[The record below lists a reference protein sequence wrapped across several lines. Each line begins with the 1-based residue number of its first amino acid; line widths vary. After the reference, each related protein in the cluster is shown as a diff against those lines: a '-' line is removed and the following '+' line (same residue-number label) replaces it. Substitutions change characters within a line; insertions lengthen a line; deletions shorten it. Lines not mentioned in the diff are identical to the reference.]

1 MNCLHHCKHRLSN
14 WLSQQLSMQTRMLPC
29 RGMSVFKTLRGIQQ
43 LDLTDTMVA
52 DPGMQHIT
60 RLKDLKTLSLA
71 YSSES
76 KCLKPQQTLSRAGHC
91 DVLDLPTTGL
101 PVAACPAAWRQ
112 PLHAAQHKHG
122 SCFLPWCA
130 GCESLTALLC
140 LCRM

>member
-1 MNCLHHCKHRLSN
+1 MNCLHHCKHCLSI
-14 WLSQQLSMQTRMLPC
+14 WLSQLLSNANPDAAC

-60 RLKDLKTLSLA
+60 RLKDLKNLSLA

-101 PVAACPAAWRQ
+101 PAAAYIAAWRQ

-122 SCFLPWCA
+122 SCFLPWWA
-130 GCESLTALLC
+130 GRKLLTALPC
-140 LCRM
+140 LCRV